1 MLVSWPEAWPYFIML
16 AIVRR
21 NHSQRQCCTKNFVS
35 QHLHGS
41 LQTLTTSQVYWNLAS
56 LTGLQT
62 CVSGALGISFTH
74 SQPVARTKNCTLM
87 TGGCYATTNQP
98 SDLCDCFYCKLA
110 VEPVVCV
117 LMTLAYTHPI
127 PSSSYEISNQAGL
140 CCHFWLV
147 VPEQQCLPK
156 LALLL

>member
-1 MLVSWPEAWPYFIML
+1 MTLLHHAGY
-16 AIVRR
+16 
-21 NHSQRQCCTKNFVS
+21 RQAK
-35 QHLHGS
+35 
-41 LQTLTTSQVYWNLAS
+41 
-56 LTGLQT
+56 
-62 CVSGALGISFTH
+62 SFTKTVLH
-74 SQPVARTKNCTLM
+74 WKLCLPAFAWKFANTHHFPGVLKPSITYRTPNLCVWGLRNQFHAQPTSRENKNCTLM